1 MINSVCDALAV
12 GAAVMITA
20 EHPTLGPGGR
30 SGVQEGCL
38 DVADQAQDQRP
49 WIWPNAMS
57 VAGFLDDGDLA
68 NQHPNSVLD

>member
-12 GAAVMITA
+12 GAAVMITP
-20 EHPTLGPGGR
+20 EHSTLGPGGR

-49 WIWPNAMS
+49 WIWTDAMS

-68 NQHPNSVLD
+68 DQHPNRVLD